1 MHIAHHGVSYKI
13 EYHGNIEKEFG
24 RVPDGFESC
33 QKRGQKS
40 RDTLPLEMESNI
52 NILAHCILRVG
63 WMDFFGKMGTQQVVQ
78 NCFRNPNPKNYTFY
92 CCLLTF
98 RRPHQILVFNLKI
111 SLKNVFLLNVC

>member
-24 RVPDGFESC
+24 RVHDGFESC

-52 NILAHCILRVG
+52 NILAHCILSRVDG
-63 WMDFFGKMGTQQVVQ
+63 FFW
-78 NCFRNPNPKNYTFY
+78 KNGNSASCAELF
-92 CCLLTF
+92 
-98 RRPHQILVFNLKI
+98 
-111 SLKNVFLLNVC
+111 